1 MSKDTIKVDIG
12 NGQTVVITQSPGD
25 LKEGIKQ
32 SDLTRISG
40 YTGTQHIHFGTDS
53 ATIIRDKGNK

>member
-1 MSKDTIKVDIG
+1 MSKDSIKIDLG
-12 NGQTVVITQSPGD
+12 DGKTMVITQNPSD

-40 YTGTQHIHFGTDS
+40 YTGTRHIHFGTDS
-53 ATIIRDKGNK
+53 QTVIRDKGNK